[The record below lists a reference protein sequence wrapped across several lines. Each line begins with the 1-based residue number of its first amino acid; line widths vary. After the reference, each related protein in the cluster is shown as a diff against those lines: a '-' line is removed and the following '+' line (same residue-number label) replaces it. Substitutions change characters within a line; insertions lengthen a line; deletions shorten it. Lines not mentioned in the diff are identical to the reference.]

1 MDVRDLQ
8 RIAFVTRRFADLQGL
23 RTVVYGAALLVGT
36 MVHGMFPRDYPNS
49 VMPIVVFASLV
60 GSAARVTLDRYY
72 RRTFGSLAVGSPAA
86 RRAPQLG
93 TNFAHL
99 PNLVVSGLIV
109 DVIFA
114 SIFDVRIGIGGVFL
128 FGLCLRTLIQDWPIR
143 PHYAIGAAA
152 GVGAVIV
159 VALAPPRSTSRLLLD
174 PAIGQYFA
182 IACGLVGLAL
192 VVIGLFDHRI
202 LAQAMWRAPSAD
214 AVGRLP
220 PNRLATTRMA
230 LAGAVGATLGVHFG
244 VLGWPTH
251 AAIVMGMFWV
261 SVLLLTIAAAWP
273 DLTYGLRAFKN
284 EARAREAALL
294 ARIQNRELLRID
306 ETPMSEI
313 PRPDFWGHL
322 ALPVAIACGAFADI
336 PLRGSGLPSFL
347 AIAVAASQLRIAIRD
362 WPTRKHYLLGAAAAA
377 VGAVQYVF
385 IATVSPLDWA
395 VSFLMLLST
404 AMLIEGLLD
413 RRLESH
419 SRHHFSD
426 DRHANTV

>member
-1 MDVRDLQ
+1 MRPADLR
-8 RIAFVTRRFADLQGL
+8 RIAFVTRRFGDLQGL
-23 RTVVYGAALLVGT
+23 RTVAYGAALLVGT
-36 MVHGMFPRDYPNS
+36 TMHGQFPRDYPDPALS
-49 VMPIVVFASLV
+49 IVIFASLV

-72 RRTFGSLAVGSPAA
+72 RRTFGNLAVGPSAA
-86 RRAPQLG
+86 WRTPQPG
-93 TNFAHL
+93 THFAHL
-99 PNLVVSGLIV
+99 PYLVVSGLMV

-128 FGLCLRTLIQDWPIR
+128 FGLCLRTMIRDWPLR
-143 PHYAIGAAA
+143 PHYAIGVAA

-159 VALAPPRSTSRLLLD
+159 VALAPPRATSNLLLD

-182 IACGLVGLAL
+182 AACGLVGMAL
-192 VVIGLFDHRI
+192 VVIGLLDHRI
-202 LAQAMWRAPSAD
+202 LVQAMWRVPSAD
-214 AVGRLP
+214 AVDRRP
-220 PNRLATTRMA
+220 PERLATTRMM
-230 LAGAVGATLGVHFG
+230 LAGAVAATLLVHFG
-244 VLGWPTH
+244 VLGWPSH

-261 SVLLLTIAAAWP
+261 SVLLLTIASAWP

-294 ARIQNRELLRID
+294 ARVQNRELLRVV

-336 PLRGSGLPSFL
+336 ALRGSGLPSFL
-347 AIAVAASQLRIAIRD
+347 AIAVAASHLRIAIRD
-362 WPTRKHYLLGAAAAA
+362 WPTRKHYLLGAAAAT
-377 VGAVQYVF
+377 VGAVQHVF

-419 SRHHFSD
+419 PRQHFSD
-426 DRHANTV
+426 DRHANTI